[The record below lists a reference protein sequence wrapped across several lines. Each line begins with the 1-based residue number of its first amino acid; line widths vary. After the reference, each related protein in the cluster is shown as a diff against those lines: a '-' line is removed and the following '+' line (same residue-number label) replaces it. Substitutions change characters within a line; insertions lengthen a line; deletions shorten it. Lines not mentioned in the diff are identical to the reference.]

1 LRRGGASRNLICWS
15 YIQASSDGAPV
26 IIRGLAASLVTL
38 ALLAHAAAAPTG
50 RDNPAET
57 APTKPEESPPLHFY
71 LAQGEDDACGS
82 GCNEWIAAEGRFD
95 DEAPQRLRAFLN
107 RHSGRKLPIF
117 FSSPGGLVTQAL
129 AIGRLMRE
137 RGMTAGVARTVPQGC
152 APTSDDD
159 ACRALKHSGKALAA
173 EWRSLGASCNS
184 SCVYALLG
192 AKLRQVPPGARLGIH
207 SGRLKLTRILT
218 VNGRVKSI
226 TEVNSPTQAKAATS
240 DFDARLRRYMRD
252 MGIAAGLLDAAEKIP
267 FEQVRYLSR
276 DEVAGFGIDAR
287 AFVESRWTIVKGTSS
302 PPGAFKYFVE
312 AKGPGKSEFRTSVIS
327 LTCLNATQFTLGYIH
342 GLASDEIDH
351 LIAIKIAAGGRD
363 LAFSRLGK
371 VSKADTID
379 TGATF
384 DTRAIRAPADF
395 VTAAAAG
402 ESIDITET
410 DLADPAL
417 TPRVRR
423 ISTAGLG
430 SALEA
435 VRQHCRGLP

>member
-1 LRRGGASRNLICWS
+1 
-15 YIQASSDGAPV
+15 V

-38 ALLAHAAAAPTG
+38 ALFAHAAAAPTG
-50 RDNPAET
+50 RDNPAKT
-57 APTKPEESPPLHFY
+57 APTQPEGSPPLHFY
-71 LAQGEDDACGS
+71 LAEGEDGACGS

-95 DEAPQRLRAFLN
+95 GGSPQRLRAFLK

-117 FSSPGGLVTQAL
+117 FSSPGGSVTQAL

-137 RGMTAGVARTVPQGC
+137 RSMTAGVARTVPQGC
-152 APTSDDD
+152 APISDDE

-173 EWRSLGASCNS
+173 EWRSLDASCNS

-207 SGRLKLTRILT
+207 SGKVKMMRTLT
-218 VNGRVKSI
+218 VNGRLKSI
-226 TEVNSPTQAKAATS
+226 TEIDSPTRAKAYTL
-240 DFDARLRRYMRD
+240 DFDAQIRRYMRD
-252 MGIAAGLLDAAEKIP
+252 MGIAAGLIDAAEKIP

-276 DEVAGFGIDAR
+276 DEVANFGIDTR
-287 AFVESRWTIVKGTSS
+287 VFVESRWTVVGGRSS
-302 PPGAFKYFVE
+302 PPGAFKFFVE
-312 AKGPGKSEFRTSVIS
+312 AKGPGKNEFRTSVIS
-327 LTCLNATQFTLGYIH
+327 LTCLNATHFTLGYIH

-351 LIAIKIAAGGRD
+351 LIAIKITAEGRD
-363 LAFSRLGK
+363 LAFARLGK
-371 VSKADTID
+371 VSKVDTID

-384 DTRAIRAPADF
+384 DTRAIRAPVDF

-423 ISTAGLG
+423 LSTAGLG